1 MNTFHLDF
9 GIEVPGSVPF
19 QNRQRVNWT
28 GTAVMGILNV
38 TPDSF
43 SDGGQHYHLQDALE
57 QAASMVQAGALVL
70 DIGGEST
77 RPGADPVDAQEELRR
92 VLPLIEAVQDLKV
105 LISIDTMK
113 PVVARA
119 ALKAGAHIVND
130 VTGLRNPEMVRVCI
144 EAGAPAIIM
153 HMQGEPRTM
162 QQHPTYQ
169 DVTREVKEFLFQQ
182 AEMALQSG
190 VPSVMLDPGIGFGK
204 TLEHNLRLIRD
215 LPELTAHPVL
225 LGVSRKKMIDRLA
238 NVPDAKGRDPGS
250 IAVHLFGA
258 GVGVAMVRVHDVPA
272 HVQALKVWSA
282 LRSV

>member
-1 MNTFHLDF
+1 
-9 GIEVPGSVPF
+9 
-19 QNRQRVNWT
+19 
-28 GTAVMGILNV
+28 MGILNV